1 MEDLQISTIDSSVDT
16 RSTSNN
22 YPNNDYDV
30 FISHRGPEVK
40 NTFAGYL
47 HRDLRAHGFQPFL
60 DKKELR
66 PGEYIDPQ
74 YIDPQIEG
82 AIESAYVHIVILSPG
97 FADSRWCLDELLLIL
112 KKTGDIIIPIFYNV
126 KPSEPRWA
134 NDGRYAQALIKHEQT
149 GRYKHQ
155 TLENWRNALKVV
167 SYRVGFELT
176 TYNGDEVKLL
186 EKVVG
191 WVLKHCRKAALQEA
205 TYATS
210 LPVLQKNSGLLT
222 NLQVL
227 NLSGCRSLQTLSDSL
242 ECFTN
247 LETLNISECPSLR
260 ELPDSVTNLRSLQVL
275 NISRCKTLR
284 ALPDSL
290 GRLTELQ
297 TIDLQSC
304 MSLERLPHSLGNL
317 HSLTH
322 LDLSGCTSLRG
333 LPDCIGNLTN
343 LKILDLSRCTNLQ
356 ELPDSL
362 TMLTSLEV
370 LYVSGCQRLRALP
383 DSFGRLENLQTIDLS
398 SCKSLERLPDSF
410 GSLTN
415 LEVLDLSRCGSLQG
429 LPDSFGYL
437 SNLRDLNLSDCESL
451 RRLPDS
457 FWYLRNLR
465 NLNLSGCRN
474 LPGLSVLQARAKQHG
489 INSTQTAQFS
499 PRFRP
504 PIRSSRCKTVVSA
517 SRSKTV
523 VSASAAYNYRL
534 AGVSEFTP
542 MFKIF

>member
-22 YPNNDYDV
+22 YPIYNYDV

-47 HRDLRAHGFQPFL
+47 YRDLYAHGLQPFL
-60 DKKELR
+60 DREELQA
-66 PGEYIDPQ
+66 GE

-97 FADSRWCLDELLLIL
+97 FADSRWCLDELLLML
-112 KKTGDIIIPIFYNV
+112 KKTGDIIIPVFYKV

-134 NDGRYAQALIKHEQT
+134 NDGRYAQALTKHERT
-149 GRYKHQ
+149 GRYKRQ
-155 TLENWRNALKVV
+155 TLESWRNALKVV
-167 SYRVGFELT
+167 SYRVGFELD

-191 WVLKHCRKAALQEA
+191 CVLKHRRKAALQEA

-222 NLQVL
+222 NLRVL
-227 NLSGCRSLQTLSDSL
+227 NLSGCGSLQTLSHSL

-247 LETLNISECPSLR
+247 LETLNISECASLQK
-260 ELPDSVTNLRSLQVL
+260 LPESLASLKNLKLLNLRG
-275 NISRCKTLR
+275 CKRLR

-290 GRLTELQ
+290 GHLTKLQ
-297 TIDLQSC
+297 T
-304 MSLERLPHSLGNL
+304 
-317 HSLTH
+317 
-322 LDLSGCTSLRG
+322 LDLSYCESLE
-333 LPDCIGNLTN
+333 
-343 LKILDLSRCTNLQ
+343 S
-356 ELPDSL
+356 LPDSL
-362 TMLTSLEV
+362 EGLI
-370 LYVSGCQRLRALP
+370 GLRHI
-383 DSFGRLENLQTIDLS
+383 NLS
-398 SCKSLERLPDSF
+398 SCKSLEMLPDSFGDLVNLKHLGLSSCTSLKMLPVYFGSLSNLEHIDLSGCRRLEVLPQSF

-437 SNLRDLNLSDCESL
+437 SNLRDLHLSDCESL

-457 FWYLRNLR
+457 FGYLRNLR
-465 NLNLSGCRN
+465 NFDLSGCKN
-474 LPGLSVLQARAKQHG
+474 LQELSVLQARAKQHG
-489 INSTQTAQFS
+489 INSTETGPFS
-499 PRFRP
+499 SRFLR
-504 PIRSSRCKTVVSA
+504 PIRSRRCKTVVSA
-517 SRSKTV
+517 S
-523 VSASAAYNYRL
+523 AANK
-534 AGVSEFTP
+534 
-542 MFKIF
+542 MFKISNTNCGALNMPRCSKLKL

>member
-1 MEDLQISTIDSSVDT
+1 MEDLQISTIGSSVDT

-22 YPNNDYDV
+22 YPNYNYDV

-47 HRDLRAHGFQPFL
+47 YRDLCAHGLQPFL
-60 DKKELR
+60 DREELR
-66 PGEYIDPQ
+66 AGEC
-74 YIDPQIEG
+74 IDPQIEG
-82 AIESAYVHIVILSPG
+82 AIKSAYVHIVILSPG
-97 FADSRWCLDELLLIL
+97 FADSRWCLDELLLML

-134 NDGRYAQALIKHEQT
+134 NDGRYAQALTKHEQT
-149 GRYKHQ
+149 GRYKRQ
-155 TLENWRNALKVV
+155 TLGNWRNALKVV
-167 SYRVGFELT
+167 SYRVGFELD

-191 WVLKHCRKAALQEA
+191 CVLKHRRKAALQEA

-210 LPVLQKNSGLLT
+210 LPVLQKNSWLLT
-222 NLQVL
+222 NLRVL
-227 NLSGCRSLQTLSDSL
+227 NLSGCGSLQTLSDSL

-247 LETLNISECPSLR
+247 LETLNISECASLR
-260 ELPDSVTNLRSLQVL
+260 ELPESLASLTSLQFL
-275 NISRCKTLR
+275 NISGCKKLR

-290 GRLTELQ
+290 GRLTSLRH
-297 TIDLQSC
+297 INLSSC
-304 MSLERLPHSLGNL
+304 KSLEILPGSFG
-317 HSLTH
+317 
-322 LDLSGCTSLRG
+322 DLS
-333 LPDCIGNLTN
+333 NLER
-343 LKILDLSRCTNLQ
+343 IVLSSC
-356 ELPDSL
+356 E
-362 TMLTSLEV
+362 SLEM
-370 LYVSGCQRLRALP
+370 LP
-383 DSFGRLENLQTIDLS
+383 DSFGDLSNLRYLDLS
-398 SCKSLERLPDSF
+398 SCKSLKRLPDSFGSLSNLEHIDLSGCRRLEVLPQSF

-437 SNLRDLNLSDCESL
+437 SNLRDLHLSDCESL

-457 FWYLRNLR
+457 FGYLRNLR
-465 NLNLSGCRN
+465 NLDLSGCRN
-474 LPGLSVLQARAKQHG
+474 LQGLSVLQARAKQHG
-489 INSTQTAQFS
+489 INSTQTAPFY

-517 SRSKTV
+517 SRCKTV
-523 VSASAAYNYRL
+523 ASASAAYNSKL
-534 AGVSEFTP
+534 VGVFEFTP